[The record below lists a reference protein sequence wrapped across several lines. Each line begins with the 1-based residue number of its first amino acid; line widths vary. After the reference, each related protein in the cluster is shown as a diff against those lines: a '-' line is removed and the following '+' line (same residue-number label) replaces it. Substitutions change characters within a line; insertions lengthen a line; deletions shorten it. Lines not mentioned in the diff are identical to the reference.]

1 MRFRPLKTRLF
12 AAAALTAFGAVV
24 GLAGAAVAITM
35 KSSTNSALGST
46 IVVSANG
53 RTLYHDSAEQKNTVK
68 CTGTCAKQWL
78 PLLISSGAK
87 PVAGT
92 GVTASKVGVV
102 KRPDGK
108 MQVTYAGLPLY
119 LFAGDSKA
127 GDVNGQGLG
136 GLWHAIAPS
145 GLVIMKAAKSGSTSA
160 GGSSSS
166 TGGSS
171 SGGGYTAPSTGGGSS
186 SGGGATTPSSCANDP
201 GGYGCM

>member
-1 MRFRPLKTRLF
+1 MRLQPLKTRLV
-12 AAAALTAFGAVV
+12 AATALTVLVAVV
-24 GLAGAAVAITM
+24 GLAGAAAAVTM

-46 IVVSANG
+46 IVVSATG
-53 RTLYHDSAEQKNTVK
+53 RTLYHDSAEKKNTVK
-68 CTGTCAKQWL
+68 CLGTCAKQWR
-78 PLLISSGAK
+78 PLLISAGAK

-108 MQVTYAGLPLY
+108 VQVTYAGLPLY

-127 GDVNGQGLG
+127 GDVNGQGLA

-145 GLVIMKAAKSGSTSA
+145 GIVITKAAKAPTTSSGST
-160 GGSSSS
+160 GK

-171 SGGGYTAPSTGGGSS
+171 SGGGYTPPSTGGGGPS
-186 SGGGATTPSSCANDP
+186 SGGGSTPPVDCNTNPD
-201 GGYGCM
+201 GYGCM

>member
-1 MRFRPLKTRLF
+1 M
-12 AAAALTAFGAVV
+12 
-24 GLAGAAVAITM
+24 
-35 KSSTNSALGST
+35 
-46 IVVSANG
+46 
-53 RTLYHDSAEQKNTVK
+53 
-68 CTGTCAKQWL
+68 
-78 PLLISSGAK
+78 
-87 PVAGT
+87 
-92 GVTASKVGVV
+92 TASKVGVV

-145 GLVIMKAAKSGSTSA
+145 GLVVMKAVKAGSTSS

-166 TGGSS
+166 TGGST
-171 SGGGYTAPSTGGGSS
+171 SGSGSTAPSTGGGSS
-186 SGGGATTPSSCANDP
+186 SGGGSATTPSSCATDP